1 MDNNKVE
8 IGRRIRAF
16 RLKNNL
22 TQAQLAEVLDV
33 STNFISEVETGKKN
47 ISLDTLCRLCE
58 HYQLSADY
66 LLLGKESSADSPLI
80 ERLTS
85 LPTQDVLTVIQY
97 LEIYLKM
104 KKIEKKFPDGNDR
117 KNTPE

>member
-1 MDNNKVE
+1 MKNNKAE
-8 IGRRIRAF
+8 IGHRIRTF
-16 RLKNNL
+16 RLQNNL

-47 ISLDTLCRLCE
+47 ISIDTLCLLCE
-58 HYQLSADY
+58 HYHLSADY
-66 LLLGKESSADSPLI
+66 LLMGKEDSANTFLI

-85 LPTQDVLTVIQY
+85 LPTQDILTVIQY

-104 KKIEKKFPDGNDR
+104 RKIEKKFPDGNE
-117 KNTPE
+117 K